1 MEVRRKNMKRDWK
14 TWAKAAGIR
23 AIKTVAQSAIAMI
36 GTAAVMAEVDWKMVV
51 SAAVLAGIISM
62 LTSIAGLPELTTET
76 TETEE

>member
-1 MEVRRKNMKRDWK
+1 MKRDWK

-36 GTAAVMAEVDWKMVV
+36 GTAAVMAEVDWRMVV

-62 LTSIAGLPELTTET
+62 LTSIAGLPELTTTET
-76 TETEE
+76 METEE

>member
-1 MEVRRKNMKRDWK
+1 MKRDWK

-36 GTAAVMAEVDWKMVV
+36 GTAAVMAEVDWRMVV

-76 TETEE
+76 TGTEE